1 MEYREMLHRYV
12 GRRVCVST
20 FGHSKLWGELAA
32 VNDDC
37 VRLVNTMLS
46 GDSDDQWL
54 AQSYSDP
61 DNSYG
66 VRHAETIVHFH
77 HIVAITCLDDD
88 IATLEYET
96 SSGSSR
102 CEHQAGGHPGDDD
115 SRVFTDD
122 VFQHLR
128 LERLEVLIG
137 RGLIPLS
144 DPKLPGGLPDR
155 MIALRNQIG
164 AQLGFVLPA
173 ARLRDDSRLGEHEY
187 RMFINGTEVARGLVR
202 PDKLLAVGEGSASTE
217 SELAGERTLEPIY
230 AQPAMWVAP
239 GERAQAERTGYT
251 LVEPAAVLATH
262 LQNQVR
268 RHAHELFSID
278 GLRMLLDHLRQTS
291 PAVVDELVPARISLS
306 RLHDL
311 LCRLLEEEVPLRPLE
326 RILERIAHLPPGCDD
341 TEQMLAALRTSIGR
355 ILCDRFRDGYGQL
368 PLASL
373 DRELSDRLADVL
385 LEMEQGSGIWL
396 ARLIDGLR
404 IWYLD
409 QRSAGRD
416 LPLVVDTPVRRRLR
430 ELLAHQI
437 PGLAVLAYSEVPHEL
452 PVQLAVMLSPQD
464 LGLATRQATPKRRK
478 PAKTAA
484 TASAAPASAAPLAAA
499 GRRRAPR

>member
-20 FGHSKLWGELAA
+20 FGHAKLWGELAA
-32 VNDDC
+32 VNEDC
-37 VRLVNTMLS
+37 LRLINTMLS
-46 GDSDDQWL
+46 SDGDDQWL
-54 AQSYSDP
+54 SQSYNDP
-61 DNSYG
+61 DSNFG

-88 IATLEYET
+88 IDELPAANVREATW
-96 SSGSSR
+96 SNHDVASR
-102 CEHQAGGHPGDDD
+102 GESEGPLIL
-115 SRVFTDD
+115 SDD

-137 RGLIPLS
+137 RGLIRLA
-144 DPKLPGGLPDR
+144 DPKKPGGLPER

-164 AQLGFVLPA
+164 AQLGFVLPT

-187 RMFINGTEVARGLVR
+187 RIFINGTEVARGLVR
-202 PDKLLAVGEGSASTE
+202 PDMLLAVENGPIAGPLE
-217 SELAGERTLEPIY
+217 GERTLEPVF
-230 AQPAMWVAP
+230 AQPAIWIDP
-239 GERAQAERTGYT
+239 AQQDAAELAGY
-251 LVEPAAVLATH
+251 LVVEPAAVLVTH
-262 LQNQVR
+262 LQNQSK

-291 PAVVDELVPARISLS
+291 PAAVDELIPARISLA

-373 DRELSDRLADVL
+373 DRELSDRLSEVL
-385 LEMEQGSGIWL
+385 LEMEQGGGIWL

-404 IWYLD
+404 TWYLD

-464 LGLATRQATPKRRK
+464 LGLGSRQSAAKRRK
-478 PAKTAA
+478 PSKA
-484 TASAAPASAAPLAAA
+484 TASPDAPPLAAA

>member
-1 MEYREMLHRYV
+1 MEYREILHRYV

-20 FGHSKLWGELAA
+20 FGHSKLWGEVAG

-37 VRLVNTMLS
+37 LRLVNTMLS
-46 GDSDDQWL
+46 GDGDDQWL
-54 AQSYSDP
+54 TQSYSDP
-61 DNSYG
+61 DSSYG

-77 HIVAITCLDDD
+77 HIVAITCLDDELVEPCGEFESSD
-88 IATLEYET
+88 ET
-96 SSGSSR
+96 SAEGLAA
-102 CEHQAGGHPGDDD
+102 AGPSDDGP
-115 SRVFTDD
+115 RIFTDD

-137 RGLIPLS
+137 RGLIPLA
-144 DPKLPGGLPDR
+144 DPKLPGGLPER
-155 MIALRNQIG
+155 MVALRNQIG
-164 AQLGFVLPA
+164 AQMGFVLPP

-187 RMFINGTEVARGLVR
+187 RMFVNGTEVARGLIR
-202 PDKLLAVGEGSASTE
+202 PDKLLAVGDEGVSQM
-217 SELAGERTLEPIY
+217 LDGERTLEPIY
-230 AQPAMWVAP
+230 AQTAIWVEPDQRIA
-239 GERAQAERTGYT
+239 AEKAGYL
-251 LVEPAAVLATH
+251 LVEPAAVLITH
-262 LQNQVR
+262 LQNQAK
-268 RHAHELFSID
+268 RHAHELFSLD
-278 GLRMLLDHLRQTS
+278 GLKMLLEHLRQTS
-291 PAVVDELVPARISLS
+291 PAVVEELVPARISLA

-341 TEQMLAALRTSIGR
+341 TDQMLASLRTSIGR
-355 ILCDRFRDGYGQL
+355 ILCDRFRNGLGQL

-373 DRELSDRLADVL
+373 DRELSDRLAEVL

-404 IWYLD
+404 TWYLE

-452 PVQLAVMLSPQD
+452 PVQLAVMLTPQD
-464 LGLATRQATPKRRK
+464 LGLRSPQTKGSGSKRRK
-478 PAKTAA
+478 SGKAEASAPTAA
-484 TASAAPASAAPLAAA
+484 VGAA
-499 GRRRAPR
+499 GRRVPR

>member
-32 VNDDC
+32 VNEDC

-46 GDSDDQWL
+46 SDSEDQWL
-54 AQSYSDP
+54 TQSYSDP
-61 DNSYG
+61 DNDYG

-88 IATLEYET
+88 IAEL
-96 SSGSSR
+96 R
-102 CEHQAGGHPGDDD
+102 CETRDDTRCQHQTTGTRQGDEG
-115 SRVFTDD
+115 SRVFADD

-137 RGLIPLS
+137 RGLIPLA
-144 DPKLPGGLPDR
+144 DPKRPGGLPER
-155 MIALRNQIG
+155 MVALRNQIG

-187 RMFINGTEVARGLVR
+187 RMFINGTEVVRGLVR
-202 PDKLLAVGEGSASTE
+202 PDKLLAVGEGSASTKLE
-217 SELAGERTLEPIY
+217 GERTLEPIY
-230 AQPAMWVAP
+230 AQTAMWVAP
-239 GERAQAERTGYT
+239 TERDAAEQAGYV

-262 LQNQVR
+262 LQNQTR
-268 RHAHELFSID
+268 RHAHELLSLD
-278 GLRMLLDHLRQTS
+278 GLRLLLDHLRQTS
-291 PAVVDELVPARISLS
+291 PAVVEELVPARISLS

-326 RILERIAHLPPGCDD
+326 RILERIAHLPSSCDD
-341 TEQMLAALRTSIGR
+341 IEQMLAALRTSIGR

-404 IWYLD
+404 TWYLD
-409 QRSAGRD
+409 QRTAGRD
-416 LPLVVDTPVRRRLR
+416 LPLVVDTPVRRRLH

-452 PVQLAVMLSPQD
+452 PVQLAVILSPQD
-464 LGLATRQATPKRRK
+464 LGLKSPEPKGQPNGKRRK
-478 PAKTAA
+478 PVKSEVLTTAV
-484 TASAAPASAAPLAAA
+484 PLAAA

>member
-20 FGHSKLWGELAA
+20 FGHAKLWGELAA
-32 VNDDC
+32 VNEDC
-37 VRLVNTMLS
+37 LRLVDTLFSN
-46 GDSDDQWL
+46 DAEDQW
-54 AQSYSDP
+54 QSQTYNDP
-61 DNSYG
+61 DSSYG

-88 IATLEYET
+88 IAAIPAAAALEFKCGDQARFQPPA
-96 SSGSSR
+96 GSDLR
-102 CEHQAGGHPGDDD
+102 E
-115 SRVFTDD
+115 RVLSDD
-122 VFQHLR
+122 VFEHLR

-137 RGLIPLS
+137 KGLIKLAE
-144 DPKLPGGLPDR
+144 PKAAGGLPER

-164 AQLGFVLPA
+164 GQLGFILPP
-173 ARLRDDSRLGEHEY
+173 ARLRDDSRLGDCEY
-187 RMFINGTEVARGLVR
+187 RIFINGTEVARGLVR
-202 PDKLLAVGEGSASTE
+202 PDKLLAVGSDPLAA
-217 SELAGERTLEPIY
+217 ELNGERTLEPVY
-230 AQPAMWVAP
+230 AQSATWIDPTSKAAA
-239 GERAQAERTGYT
+239 ERAGYV
-251 LVEPAAVLATH
+251 LVEPAAVLVTH
-262 LQNQVR
+262 LHSQVR

-291 PAVVDELVPARISLS
+291 PAVVDELIPGRISLS

-311 LCRLLEEEVPLRPLE
+311 LARLLEEEVPLRPLE
-326 RILERIAHLPPGCDD
+326 RILERVAHLPPGCDD
-341 TEQMLAALRTSIGR
+341 TEQMLTSLRTSIGR
-355 ILCDRFRDGYGQL
+355 ILCDRFRDGHGQL
-368 PLASL
+368 PLVSL
-373 DRELSDRLADVL
+373 DRELSDRLSDVL
-385 LEMEQGSGIWL
+385 LEMEQGGGLWL

-404 IWYLD
+404 TWYLD

-452 PVQLAVMLSPQD
+452 SVQLAVMLSPQD
-464 LGLATRQATPKRRK
+464 LGLGAPRAATKRRK
-478 PAKTAA
+478 PVKAAAKDEV
-484 TASAAPASAAPLAAA
+484 PLAAA

>member
-1 MEYREMLHRYV
+1 
-12 GRRVCVST
+12 VCVST
-20 FGHSKLWGELAA
+20 FGHAKLWGELAA
-32 VNDDC
+32 VNEDC
-37 VRLVNTMLS
+37 LRLVNTMFAS
-46 GDSDDQWL
+46 DGDDQWL
-54 AQSYSDP
+54 SQSYNDADST
-61 DNSYG
+61 YG

-88 IATLEYET
+88 IPEPRESSRDHRSLAET
-96 SSGSSR
+96 S
-102 CEHQAGGHPGDDD
+102 QAGLRCGDEDGQ
-115 SRVFTDD
+115 RIFADD
-122 VFQHLR
+122 VFDHLR

-137 RGLIPLS
+137 KGLIPLAN
-144 DPKLPGGLPDR
+144 PKTPGGLPER

-164 AQLGFVLPA
+164 AQLGFVLPP

-202 PDKLLAVGEGSASTE
+202 PDKLLAVGVGPVSTVLE
-217 SELAGERTLEPIY
+217 GERTLEPVC
-230 AQPAMWVAP
+230 AQTATWIEREDGPAA
-239 GERAQAERTGYT
+239 EQAGYL
-251 LVEPAAVLATH
+251 LVEPAAVLITH
-262 LQNQVR
+262 LQNQTK

-278 GLRMLLDHLRQTS
+278 GLRMLLDHLRQTC
-291 PAVVDELVPARISLS
+291 PAVVDELIPGRISLS

-341 TEQMLAALRTSIGR
+341 TEQMLASLRTSIGR
-355 ILCDRFRDGYGQL
+355 ILCDRFRDGHGQL

-385 LEMEQGSGIWL
+385 LEMEQGGGIWL

-464 LGLATRQATPKRRK
+464 LGLRSPQSKGPSNGKRRK
-478 PAKTAA
+478 SPKPEAAA
-484 TASAAPASAAPLAAA
+484 TPVPLVAA

>member
-12 GRRVCVST
+12 GRRVCIST

-46 GDSDDQWL
+46 SDGEDQWL
-54 AQSYSDP
+54 SQSYSDP
-61 DNSYG
+61 DTNYG

-88 IATLEYET
+88 IAELECEAK
-96 SSGSSR
+96 GDNL
-102 CEHQAGGHPGDDD
+102 CEHQAGSARIGDEGPLL
-115 SRVFTDD
+115 FTDD

-137 RGLIPLS
+137 RGLNPLA
-144 DPKLPGGLPDR
+144 DPKLPGGLPER
-155 MIALRNQIG
+155 MVALRNQIG
-164 AQLGFVLPA
+164 AQLGFVLPP

-187 RMFINGTEVARGLVR
+187 RMFINGTEVARGLIR

-217 SELAGERTLEPIY
+217 LAGERTLEPVF

-239 GERAQAERTGYT
+239 GERDAAERAGYI

-268 RHAHELFSID
+268 RHAHELFSLD
-278 GLRMLLDHLRQTS
+278 GLRLLLDHLRQSS
-291 PAVVDELVPARISLS
+291 PAIVEELVPARISLS

-311 LCRLLEEEVPLRPLE
+311 LCRLLEEEVPLRPLD
-326 RILERIAHLPPGCDD
+326 RILERIAHLPPSCDD
-341 TEQMLAALRTSIGR
+341 TDQMLAALRTSIGR

-368 PLASL
+368 SLASL
-373 DRELSDRLADVL
+373 DQELSDRLADVL

-404 IWYLD
+404 TWYLD
-409 QRSAGRD
+409 QRSVGRD

-437 PGLAVLAYSEVPHEL
+437 PGLAILAYSEVPHEL

-464 LGLATRQATPKRRK
+464 LGLRSAQAKGPSGGKGRK
-478 PAKTAA
+478 SAKSEPAA
-484 TASAAPASAAPLAAA
+484 TGLPLAAA

>member
-12 GRRVCVST
+12 GHRVCVST

-46 GDSDDQWL
+46 SDGEDQWL

-88 IATLEYET
+88 ISEL
-96 SSGSSR
+96 R
-102 CEHQAGGHPGDDD
+102 CEAGSDYGCRQPAGAAGSGDEGA
-115 SRVFTDD
+115 RVFTDD

-137 RGLIPLS
+137 RGLIALA
-144 DPKLPGGLPDR
+144 DPKLTGGLPER

-164 AQLGFVLPA
+164 AQLGFVLPP

-202 PDKLLAVGEGSASTE
+202 PDKLLAVGEGTVTAKVS
-217 SELAGERTLEPIY
+217 GERTLEPVY
-230 AQPAMWVAP
+230 AQPAMWVDAS
-239 GERAQAERTGYT
+239 EREAAEREGYV

-262 LQNQVR
+262 LQSQAR
-268 RHAHELFSID
+268 RHAHELFSLD
-278 GLRMLLDHLRQTS
+278 GLRMLLEHLRQTS
-291 PAVVDELVPARISLS
+291 PAIVDELVPTRISLS

-326 RILERIAHLPPGCDD
+326 RILERIAHLPASCDD

-404 IWYLD
+404 TWYLD

-464 LGLATRQATPKRRK
+464 LGMRSPQVKGQSVGKRRK
-478 PAKTAA
+478 SAKPE
-484 TASAAPASAAPLAAA
+484 APATGVPLAAA
-499 GRRRAPR
+499 SRRRAPR